1 MITKKL
7 KIDKWNY
14 YSNIYSVLCKNIA
27 RYGNGGEENV

>member
-1 MITKKL
+1 MISKKL

-14 YSNIYSVLCKNIA
+14 YSNIYSILCKYIA